1 MIIMSFV
8 DENRGNRIGAALY
21 LSPKVKNSLF
31 AQLYLLDKKTKN
43 FELVYKDDLP
53 IAVYNGNII
62 GPIKIWKINPPKNIK
77 INPVYQ
83 GTNLPDPRVD
93 IVRR

>member
-1 MIIMSFV
+1 M
-8 DENRGNRIGAALY
+8 
-21 LSPKVKNSLF
+21 
-31 AQLYLLDKKTKN
+31 
-43 FELVYKDDLP
+43 YKDDLP

-83 GTNLPDPRVD
+83 GTDLPDLRVD